1 MSIIL
6 TKYVAY
12 YRVSTKKQGR
22 SGVGL
27 EAQQKAVRAMADRN
41 GATIIAEYIEV
52 ETGKS
57 AKRPKLLE
65 AIHHA
70 RLTNSTLVVAKLDRL
85 ARNAYFTRTLKESKQ
100 KFTCCDNEH
109 ANDLTIDLLAVIAEH
124 EARAIATRTRE
135 ALAVTKERGK
145 MLGSARPGHW
155 DGRQH
160 LRDAGIRKAQPLG
173 SAINSQ
179 NARDRYQAVLVPE
192 IKRRREAGES
202 LVMITAWLNEQGFKT
217 RPTKRCPEGSVFTPK
232 MVWRLIDRYL
242 GKGLLGNNRQLA
254 CSASY

>member
-22 SGVGL
+22 SGLGL

-41 GATIIAEYIEV
+41 GATIIAEYVEV

-85 ARNAYFTRTLKESKQ
+85 ARNAYFTRTLKDSKQ

-124 EARAIATRTRE
+124 EARADCDPHEGSPGRHEGTWQDARFRTAWSLGWPGTPAGRRYQEGAT
-135 ALAVTKERGK
+135 
-145 MLGSARPGHW
+145 
-155 DGRQH
+155 
-160 LRDAGIRKAQPLG
+160 AGIGYQFAERAGPLPG
-173 SAINSQ
+173 GAR
-179 NARDRYQAVLVPE
+179 ARDQAP
-192 IKRRREAGES
+192 
-202 LVMITAWLNEQGFKT
+202 
-217 RPTKRCPEGSVFTPK
+217 PGS
-232 MVWRLIDRYL
+232 
-242 GKGLLGNNRQLA
+242 G
-254 CSASY
+254 

>member
-22 SGVGL
+22 SGLGL
-27 EAQQKAVRAMADRN
+27 EAQQKAVRAMAERN
-41 GATIIAEYIEV
+41 RATIIAEYIEV

-155 DGRQH
+155 DGR
-160 LRDAGIRKAQPLG
+160 RTPAGR
-173 SAINSQ
+173 
-179 NARDRYQAVLVPE
+179 RYR
-192 IKRRREAGES
+192 KRRNRWDRLSIRRTRG
-202 LVMITAWLNEQGFKT
+202 TAI
-217 RPTKRCPEGSVFTPK
+217 RRCSCPRSSPPGS
-232 MVWRLIDRYL
+232 
-242 GKGLLGNNRQLA
+242 G
-254 CSASY
+254 